1 MKEVILLVIFC
12 FLFNNIFAQ
21 NNIKEY
27 KKLEIYKFDSLR
39 FAQETQTSFRF
50 TKDKMIVSEANIDKD
65 YKIRSKKQKQGYKLY
80 EFKDFNVQRY
90 KDSIHII
97 SKHIEMVYRVF

>member
-1 MKEVILLVIFC
+1 MKVILLIILC
-12 FLFNNIFAQ
+12 FLLTDIFAQ
-21 NNIKEY
+21 NNNSKEY

-65 YKIRSKKQKQGYKLY
+65 YKIKSKKQKQGYKLY